1 MAATLSPVWW
11 MIGGAIG
18 SAAFA
23 GALVAPDVRAALILG
38 MVAPLAAAVVSYTAV
53 DSMYRHN
60 PLRVTSVMLRAWGA
74 KAVFFLA
81 YVTAVLQG
89 LGVTAEPFVI
99 SLTAYFVALHAA
111 EAVLLRRLFSGAWR
125 NARS

>member
-23 GALVAPDVRAALILG
+23 GALVAPHIRAAIILG
-38 MVAPLAAAVVSYTAV
+38 MVAPLAAAIASYAAV

-60 PLRVTSVMLRAWGA
+60 PLRVTSVLLRAWGA
-74 KAVFFLA
+74 KAIFFLA

-89 LGVTAEPFVI
+89 LGVTAEPFVV
-99 SLTAYFVALHAA
+99 SFTAYFIALHAA
-111 EAVLLRRLFSGAWR
+111 EALLLRRLFSRAWR
-125 NARS
+125 HARS

>member
-11 MIGGAIG
+11 MIAGAIG
-18 SAAFA
+18 TAAFA
-23 GALVAPDVRAALILG
+23 GTLVEPDVRAAIVLG
-38 MVAPLAAAVVSYTAV
+38 MVAPLAAAIASYTAV

-60 PLRVTSVMLRAWGA
+60 PLRVTSVMLRAWGL

-81 YVTAVLQG
+81 YVTAVLRG
-89 LGVTAEPFVI
+89 LGVTPEPFVI
-99 SLTAYFVALHAA
+99 SLTAYFIALNAA

-125 NARS
+125 DARS